1 MHIFGVHLLGRY
13 CSLSSFPFGLMDNN
27 TNGRQWDSVPV
38 GYTSA
43 LEHVFTGPGCSVA
56 GAVGAD
62 WCDRAKCSFICL
74 FLPHSFIHSFVHPFI
89 CVFFFISQSYY
100 FVLIACLACLIMKY
114 IISVLLQYYEFQCLY
129 LDVYSYKLHFYCGL
143 RFVLTSNY
151 SLVALVL
158 YDIQKL
164 FLKQLYILHIKI

>member
-74 FLPHSFIHSFVHPFI
+74 NMPHSLIHSFVHPFI
-89 CVFFFISQSYY
+89 YGFFSVNHTILKKKWNVS
-100 FVLIACLACLIMKY
+100 LWNIILLCLFCGNIMT
-114 IISVLLQYYEFQCLY
+114 FQCLH
-129 LDVYSYKLHFYCGL
+129 SYKLHFFY
-143 RFVLTSNY
+143 RADYT
-151 SLVALVL
+151 
-158 YDIQKL
+158 
-164 FLKQLYILHIKI
+164 FLHEIIH